1 MMEDVFLYYCLP
13 YDFNC
18 GACVRACVCV
28 CVCRNG
34 LHSVMPALVEMIA
47 HFKSREIPF

>member
-18 GACVRACVCV
+18 GACVRACVRVYVCV
-28 CVCRNG
+28 CVVTVCILWCQR
-34 LHSVMPALVEMIA
+34 
-47 HFKSREIPF
+47 